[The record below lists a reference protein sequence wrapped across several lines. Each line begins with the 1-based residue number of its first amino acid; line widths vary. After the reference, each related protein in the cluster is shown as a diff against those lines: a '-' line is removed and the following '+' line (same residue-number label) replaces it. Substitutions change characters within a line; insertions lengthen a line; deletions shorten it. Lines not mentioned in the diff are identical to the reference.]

1 MPEISVIVPVY
12 NTAKYLEPC
21 LRSIATQTFGNFE
34 VIVVNDGST
43 DESLSI
49 IHNFMNVDNRIK
61 LINQENKGLSEA
73 RNTGLRNATGR
84 WVTFLDSDDAIAPNF
99 LERTLVV
106 AKATKSQVVCCGKY
120 SFRDGMDISNY
131 SVRPSVFG
139 KKAHITVMPSQK
151 AILNAYYQKDK
162 PDYSAWNKL
171 FSMTLWQGRE
181 FPAGKFFEDM
191 ATIPGVF
198 KDAKTIAFVN
208 EPLYLYRKRSSG
220 ILATKYTLK
229 KAELLDIAEQLY
241 LQSKIENPKIL
252 RAAESNLFSA
262 SCSILKRTP
271 NTQEFADYRNRA
283 WNWIQKL
290 RRKNI
295 INPKTRF
302 RNKVAALCS
311 MSGKKNMEKILVV
324 LG

>member
-49 IHNFMNVDNRIK
+49 IQKFLNADNRIK
-61 LINQENKGLSEA
+61 LISQENKGLSEA
-73 RNTGLRNATGR
+73 RNTGLRNANGR

-106 AKATKSQVVCCGKY
+106 AKATKSPVVCCGKY
-120 SFRDGMDISNY
+120 SFRDGTDISNY
-131 SVRPSVFG
+131 TVRPSFLG
-139 KKAHITVMPSQK
+139 KKAHITVMPAAK
-151 AILNAYYQKDK
+151 AIKNAFYQKDK

-171 FSMTLWQGRE
+171 FAMTLWQGRE

-198 KDAKTIAFVN
+198 KDAGKVAFVN
-208 EPLYLYRKRSSG
+208 EPLYLYRKRLSG

-241 LQSKIENPKIL
+241 LKSKVENPKIVT
-252 RAAESNLFSA
+252 AAACNLFSA

-271 NTQEFADYRNRA
+271 NTDEFADYRERA

-290 RRKNI
+290 RKKNI
-295 INPKTRF
+295 INPKTRI
-302 RNKVAALCS
+302 RNKIAALCS
-311 MSGKKNMEKILVV
+311 ISGKKAMEKALVV